1 MKVDPDLHREL
12 LARYQPLGIAPYKGF
27 VNPVYQ
33 PVFDEQGK
41 IKDVLIRYDEGYTEQ
56 HLRYSHDYSPLP
68 DIND

>member
-1 MKVDPDLHREL
+1 
-12 LARYQPLGIAPYKGF
+12 
-27 VNPVYQ
+27 VYQ

-68 DIND
+68 DVNE